1 MFPATTD
8 TGTRLRVMSAFIL
21 VSLFAFVSVF
31 AVEMQA
37 SAAAAKAAQQPPT
50 VYYACP
56 KKDGTLQLVK
66 SATSKCKRTMVSW
79 NGGGT
84 SVQMGTATATLKKA
98 QTSVTVS
105 DSAVS
110 ASSIILLTP
119 QGDPGG
125 YLWVTGVA
133 AGKFTININTAPA
146 SDLVIAYAIVG

>member
-1 MFPATTD
+1 M
-8 TGTRLRVMSAFIL
+8 
-21 VSLFAFVSVF
+21 
-31 AVEMQA
+31 
-37 SAAAAKAAQQPPT
+37 
-50 VYYACP
+50 
-56 KKDGTLQLVK
+56 
-66 SATSKCKRTMVSW
+66 
-79 NGGGT
+79 
-84 SVQMGTATATLKKA
+84 QMGTATATLKKA